1 MVIYESGHK
10 ESFDCRNKNSSFYTY
25 VKVGRVGLG
34 IGLGVRLL
42 AFLMVTPWQKNSNR

>member
-1 MVIYESGHK
+1 MRAVIRRASTVEIK
-10 ESFDCRNKNSSFYTY
+10 IILFYTY

-42 AFLMVTPWQKNSNR
+42 AFLMVTPWHKNSNR